1 MTWSCSIIQSK
12 MWTSHPQIH
21 YDSAGWD
28 LIVYIETMETALILS
43 KNWMKQFFQTLLQG
57 ITSSAFIP
65 NPLPLTTNSF
75 QQIMRITKTI
85 GIMLIALLPIMNP
98 ANKMMTP
105 H

>member
-1 MTWSCSIIQSK
+1 
-12 MWTSHPQIH
+12 
-21 YDSAGWD
+21 
-28 LIVYIETMETALILS
+28 METALILS

-75 QQIMRITKTI
+75 QQTIRTTKIIET
-85 GIMLIALLPIMNP
+85 MLIALLLIMNP
-98 ANKMMTP
+98 ANKIITL